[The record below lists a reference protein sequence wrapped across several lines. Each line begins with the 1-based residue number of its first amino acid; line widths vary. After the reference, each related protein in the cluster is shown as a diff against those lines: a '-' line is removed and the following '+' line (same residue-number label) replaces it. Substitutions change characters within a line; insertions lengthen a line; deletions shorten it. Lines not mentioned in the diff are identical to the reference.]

1 MIDKTVLYKFIFEDS
16 GVTKTIRGYVHS
28 EDEFTFKIVAIKSND
43 LIVIGKRCIIKF
55 SPIAQEE
62 MM

>member
-16 GVTKTIRGYVHS
+16 GTTKTIRGYVHS
-28 EDEFTFKIVAIKSND
+28 EDESTFKIIAIKSND

-55 SPIAQEE
+55 SPIPKEE
-62 MM
+62 LV